1 MIKGDI
7 NEMVT
12 SESLVNENF
21 IEVQKEELNKSIDE
35 FDNIKK
41 EDDKK
46 KEDRPDENKV

>member
-12 SESLVNENF
+12 SETLEFKNF
-21 IEVQKEELNKSIDE
+21 E
-35 FDNIKK
+35 

-46 KEDRPDENKV
+46 ENKPSKDKV

>member
-1 MIKGDI
+1 MIEGDI

-21 IEVQKEELNKSIDE
+21 IEVQKEE
-35 FDNIKK
+35 
-41 EDDKK
+41 DDKK

>member
-35 FDNIKK
+35 FDNIKE

-46 KEDRPDENKV
+46 KEDRSN